1 MQTCEP
7 IESVESV
14 SQAVRTPRSRHEAE
28 RKLRE
33 IEALCLAAEAA
44 NRAKDEFLANVSHDI
59 RTPMNA
65 ILGMTELV
73 LDTPLSASQRQSLDT
88 VRSAAGSLLGLIN
101 DLLDFSKI
109 EAGKFELVPD
119 DFQLRELLGDTM
131 RALAVQAHRKGLELI
146 CDVHADV
153 PDCLIGDSNRLRQ
166 VLVNIVGNG
175 IKFTEAGKVALDV
188 SVAASPHDDGGIVV
202 RFSVRDTGIGIPKE
216 RQKAI
221 FRAYEQEDASTARR
235 YGGTGLGL
243 TIAARLI
250 ALLGG
255 EITVDSAPGRGS
267 TFTFTAALRI
277 QPDRVEQATPA
288 VEAAPAR
295 PRAPAGLRLRILV
308 AEDNALNQQLM
319 QQLLSKRGHE
329 VYVAAT
335 GTEALARLDELEP
348 DLLLLDLHMPEMD
361 GFQVIKAIRTRERS
375 SGGHLPVIAVT
386 GRARELDRER
396 CLASGVDDFI
406 SKPIAADDLWAAIE
420 RIHPPGEASTL
431 SYAAR
436 ASTAC
441 GIDAS

>member
-7 IESVESV
+7 IESMESV
-14 SQAVRTPRSRHEAE
+14 SQAVRILRSRHEAE
-28 RKLRE
+28 RKLCE
-33 IEALCLAAEAA
+33 SEALRLAAEAA
-44 NRAKDEFLANVSHDI
+44 NRAKDEFLANVSHEI

-73 LDTPLSASQRQSLDT
+73 LDGPLSTSQRQSLDT
-88 VRSAAGSLLGLIN
+88 VRSAAGSLLGMIN

-109 EAGKFELVPD
+109 EAGKLELVPD

-153 PDCLIGDSNRLRQ
+153 PDRLIGDSNRLRQ
-166 VLVNIVGNG
+166 VLVNIVGNA
-175 IKFTEAGKVALDV
+175 IKFTEAGEVALDV

-221 FRAYEQEDASTARR
+221 FRAYEQEDASTTRR

-288 VEAAPAR
+288 VAAAPVR

-319 QQLLSKRGHE
+319 QHLLSKRGHE

-361 GFQVIKAIRTRERS
+361 GFQVIEAIRARERS

-386 GRARELDRER
+386 ARAQEVDRER

-406 SKPIAADDLWAAIE
+406 SKPIAADDLWAAIG
-420 RIHPPGEASTL
+420 RIHPPGEASTPPL
-431 SYAAR
+431 VECMPA
-436 ASTAC
+436 AC
-441 GIDAS
+441 GMDAR

>member
-1 MQTCEP
+1 MQTFEATGP
-7 IESVESV
+7 MESAG
-14 SQAVRTPRSRHEAE
+14 QAAPRWRYRPEAE
-28 RKLRE
+28 SKLRE
-33 IEALCLAAEAA
+33 SEALRLAAEAA
-44 NRAKDEFLANVSHDI
+44 NRAKDEFLANVSHEI

-73 LDTPLSASQRQSLDT
+73 LDTSLSASQRRSLDT

-109 EAGKFELVPD
+109 EAGKLEMVPD
-119 DFQLRELLGDTM
+119 QFRLRELLDDTI
-131 RALAVQAHRKGLELI
+131 RALAVQADSKGLKLI
-146 CDVHADV
+146 CDVRADV
-153 PDCLIGDSNRLRQ
+153 PDRLIGDSNRLRQ
-166 VLVNIVGNG
+166 VLVNLIGNA
-175 IKFTEAGKVALDV
+175 IKFTEAGEVVLDV
-188 SVAASPHDDGGIVV
+188 SVAASPHDDGGIVL

-267 TFTFTAALRI
+267 TFTFTAALRL
-277 QPDRVEQATPA
+277 QPHPVEQATPA
-288 VEAAPAR
+288 VPAAPVR
-295 PRAPAGLRLRILV
+295 PRAPAGPRLRILV
-308 AEDNALNQQLM
+308 AEDNELNQHLM
-319 QQLLSKRGHE
+319 KQLLSKRGHE

-335 GTEALARLDELEP
+335 GTEALARLDELAP

-361 GFQVIKAIRTRERS
+361 GFQVIEAIRAGERS

-386 GRARELDRER
+386 ARARELDRER
-396 CLASGVDDFI
+396 CLASGVDGFI

-420 RIHPPGEASTL
+420 RVHSPGEAST
-431 SYAAR
+431 SPVAGRVPSAYR
-436 ASTAC
+436 V
-441 GIDAS
+441 DAS

>member
-1 MQTCEP
+1 M
-7 IESVESV
+7 ESV
-14 SQAVRTPRSRHEAE
+14 SQAVRILRSRHEAE
-28 RKLRE
+28 RKLCE
-33 IEALCLAAEAA
+33 SEALRLAAEAA
-44 NRAKDEFLANVSHDI
+44 NRAKDEFLANVSHEI

-73 LDTPLSASQRQSLDT
+73 LDGPLSTSQRQSLDT
-88 VRSAAGSLLGLIN
+88 VRSAAGSLLGMIN

-109 EAGKFELVPD
+109 EAGKLELVPD

-153 PDCLIGDSNRLRQ
+153 PDRLIGDSNRLRQ
-166 VLVNIVGNG
+166 VLVNIVGNA
-175 IKFTEAGKVALDV
+175 IKFTEAGEVALDV

-221 FRAYEQEDASTARR
+221 FRAYEQEDASTTRR

-288 VEAAPAR
+288 VAAAPVR

-319 QQLLSKRGHE
+319 QHLLSKRGHE

-361 GFQVIKAIRTRERS
+361 GFQVIEAIRARERS

-386 GRARELDRER
+386 ARAQEVDRER

-406 SKPIAADDLWAAIE
+406 SKPIAADDLWAAIG
-420 RIHPPGEASTL
+420 RIHPPGEASTPPL
-431 SYAAR
+431 VECMPA
-436 ASTAC
+436 AC
-441 GIDAS
+441 GMDAR

>member
-101 DLLDFSKI
+101 DLLDFSRI

-166 VLVNIVGNG
+166 VLVNIVGNAT
-175 IKFTEAGKVALDV
+175 KFTEAGKVALDV

-277 QPDRVEQATPA
+277 QPDRVEQAI
-288 VEAAPAR
+288 
-295 PRAPAGLRLRILV
+295 GLLRRRMEDAIDDEPVDLPV
-308 AEDNALNQQLM
+308 EDN
-319 QQLLSKRGHE
+319 RC
-329 VYVAAT
+329 AAD
-335 GTEALARLDELEP
+335 LARQGNGKLNSVVACLWPAHDLDP
-348 DLLLLDLHMPEMD
+348 
-361 GFQVIKAIRTRERS
+361 
-375 SGGHLPVIAVT
+375 
-386 GRARELDRER
+386 
-396 CLASGVDDFI
+396 
-406 SKPIAADDLWAAIE
+406 
-420 RIHPPGEASTL
+420 
-431 SYAAR
+431 
-436 ASTAC
+436 
-441 GIDAS
+441 

>member
-255 EITVDSAPGRGS
+255 EITAAVPSRS
-267 TFTFTAALRI
+267 RRRSEFNLTASSKRLR
-277 QPDRVEQATPA
+277 QS
-288 VEAAPAR
+288 R
-295 PRAPAGLRLRILV
+295 PRPPGHAHLRACACESWSLKTTR
-308 AEDNALNQQLM
+308 
-319 QQLLSKRGHE
+319 STSSSCSSSCPS
-329 VYVAAT
+329 AAT
-335 GTEALARLDELEP
+335 RCTSPRPAPR
-348 DLLLLDLHMPEMD
+348 
-361 GFQVIKAIRTRERS
+361 RS
-375 SGGHLPVIAVT
+375 
-386 GRARELDRER
+386 
-396 CLASGVDDFI
+396 LASTSSSPTCSCWI
-406 SKPIAADDLWAAIE
+406 CTCPRWT
-420 RIHPPGEASTL
+420 AS
-431 SYAAR
+431 R
-436 ASTAC
+436 
-441 GIDAS
+441 

>member
-7 IESVESV
+7 IESVDSV

-166 VLVNIVGNG
+166 VLVNIVGNAT
-175 IKFTEAGKVALDV
+175 KFTEAGKVALDV

-295 PRAPAGLRLRILV
+295 RAPAGLRLRILV

-335 GTEALARLDELEP
+335 GTEALARL
-348 DLLLLDLHMPEMD
+348 
-361 GFQVIKAIRTRERS
+361 
-375 SGGHLPVIAVT
+375 
-386 GRARELDRER
+386 
-396 CLASGVDDFI
+396 
-406 SKPIAADDLWAAIE
+406 
-420 RIHPPGEASTL
+420 
-431 SYAAR
+431 
-436 ASTAC
+436 
-441 GIDAS
+441 